1 MSHRG
6 KTVPAHFTLHWFV
19 IFLPFPT
26 AFSATKNVFHS
37 FLQFPLPTP
46 FTFACWNCSDTY
58 QIPSLPEKNTP
69 KPQKN
74 TVFWEVADRQTA
86 FVKKPQIDAL
96 LENLVDHDRVY
107 LCSLGDNTLS
117 HSFLDNPLFLLYL
130 YPQFFRHYQV
140 WWLLSGIM
148 TQPSNPSLQKP
159 STVIIHQVP
168 KYLPLRLSTSG
179 QKHFWRAVRNETGLW
194 SGPHN
199 D

>member
-1 MSHRG
+1 MLKLFRHIPNPLTPRKKPT
-6 KTVPAHFTLHWFV
+6 KTTKKHC
-19 IFLPFPT
+19 FLR
-26 AFSATKNVFHS
+26 SS
-37 FLQFPLPTP
+37 
-46 FTFACWNCSDTY
+46 
-58 QIPSLPEKNTP
+58 
-69 KPQKN
+69 
-74 TVFWEVADRQTA
+74 RQTNC
-86 FVKKPQIDAL
+86 FCKKPQIDAL
-96 LENLVDHDRVY
+96 LENVVDHDRVY

-148 TQPSNPSLQKP
+148 IQPSNPSLQKP